1 MTFLIG
7 DQVKIVPGS
16 LKRGKAGKAAL
27 DAVCK
32 LPGMSSRERDT
43 AQQVKD
49 QLLVAASVGDC
60 KLGGAA
66 ASTAKKSGKSK
77 Q

>member
-1 MTFLIG
+1 VCACE
-7 DQVKIVPGS
+7 QVKIVPGS

-32 LPGMSSRERDT
+32 LPGLSARERDT

-60 KLGGAA
+60 KLGGSAA
-66 ASTAKKSGKSK
+66 NAGKKPSKGK